1 MHSYGAMDEFWDKHT
16 HAPRHSALSEGL
28 LHVHVGAL
36 EVDKDDAEVVVLSL
50 TVQLLHVCD
59 ELLHPASL
67 VLH

>member
-1 MHSYGAMDEFWDKHT
+1 MELRMNSETNTHT

-36 EVDKDDAEVVVLSL
+36 EVDNDDAEVVVLSL